1 MQEASD
7 HDLLRLTMAG
17 DAGAFTAL
25 YRRRQAGVYR
35 YALQMSGS
43 AALAED
49 VVQEVFLT
57 LMRDGGAY
65 DPERGSV
72 AAFLYGI
79 ARNHVLRRL
88 DRKWL
93 AGEEAAEEP
102 ATTDHPESEMAR
114 SELIATVRAAVLT
127 LPVHYRE
134 AVVLCDLQEMDYA
147 EAAAA
152 LGCAVGTVRSRL
164 HRARQL
170 LAERLDAFGSA
181 QVRRGI
187 RPAGCSI

>member
-1 MQEASD
+1 MNEASD
-7 HDLLRLTMAG
+7 HELLRRMADG
-17 DAGAFTAL
+17 DAEAFTAL
-25 YRRRQAGVYR
+25 YRRRQAAVYR

-43 AALAED
+43 EALAED

-57 LMRDGGAY
+57 LMRDARPY

-114 SELIATVRAAVLT
+114 NEMIALVRASVLA

-134 AVVLCDLQEMDYA
+134 VVVLCDLEEADYA

-170 LAERLDAFGSA
+170 LAGRLQAFGSA

-187 RPAGCSI
+187 STAGCSI